1 MHSAF
6 PLLSIHKHTQHAVMR
21 SLEQSGF
28 YLIACFVVVVVV
40 VVVVVRSFVY
50 LCVCLFAL
58 LCLALL
64 LCFACFESVS

>member
-40 VVVVVRSFVY
+40 VVVRSFVY

-64 LCFACFESVS
+64 FLLCLF